1 MGKSKANEL
10 LYLGEKMTAKDALEN
25 HFVSKVLANH
35 TEALKYATEKADT
48 LKNYDFKSLLS
59 CKRLIMEEEK
69 KILKQVNE
77 RELEN
82 LVERWASENLIPTL
96 AKSFFAK
103 KGKSKL

>member
-25 HFVSKVLANH
+25 HFVSKVFPNKI
-35 TEALKYATEKADT
+35 EALKYAKEKADI
-48 LKNYDFKSLLS
+48 LKNYDFKSLMA
-59 CKRLIMEEEK
+59 CKKLIVEEER

-82 LVERWASENLIPTL
+82 LVERWASESLIPTL